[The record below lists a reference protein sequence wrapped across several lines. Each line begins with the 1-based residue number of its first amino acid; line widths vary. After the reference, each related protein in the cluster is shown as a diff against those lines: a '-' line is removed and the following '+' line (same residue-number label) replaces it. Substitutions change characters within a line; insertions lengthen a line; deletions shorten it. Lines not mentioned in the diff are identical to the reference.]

1 MTTTGTPPADGIV
14 VVGAGMAGHRLAQ
27 QLVQHGTDR
36 PVVLLAEEEH
46 PAYNR
51 VLLAEVLAGRYAP
64 ELAAL
69 AALPAQVER
78 RQARVVRIDREQ
90 RRVLCDDGSAIGY
103 GDLVLATGSN
113 PVLPPLRGLFDDSGA
128 GRERHTLPSG
138 VFAFRTMAD
147 CADIEAYLPGV
158 AQAVVVGG
166 GLLGVSAARALA
178 ARGVQVVL
186 AHQGEHL
193 MERHLDPEAG
203 ALLRKHLTDL
213 GIEVHTECRVR
224 SVLTED
230 RTVTGVELA
239 DGFRLA
245 AGLLVVAVGVRPRT
259 GLAEAAGLE
268 TRRGI
273 VVDDRLRTSDPH
285 IHAVGDCAE
294 HRGVLYGLAGPAQE
308 QADTLA
314 RLLAAGPA
322 APSYTGS
329 RLLTRL
335 TLTGPDRA
343 PLDLA
348 AFGETGPAAPEDR
361 VIRLADAAGGTY
373 RKVIVRRDEQGEDR
387 LVGGVLLG
395 DLSTVGTLA
404 HTWEGDEA
412 LSAHPLH
419 LLTATTQSSTTPGGT
434 R

>member
-1 MTTTGTPPADGIV
+1 MLNDMTATDTPPADRIV

-27 QLVQHGTDR
+27 QLVLHGTR
-36 PVVLLAEEEH
+36 REIVLLAEEEH
-46 PAYNR
+46 APYNR

-64 ELAAL
+64 EIAAL
-69 AALPAQVER
+69 AALPAQIDR
-78 RQARVVRIDREQ
+78 RHARVVRIDREQ
-90 RRVLCDDGSAIGY
+90 RQVLCDDGSALTY

-113 PVLPPLRGLFDDSGA
+113 PVLPALRGLFDDSLTGS
-128 GRERHTLPSG
+128 GRHELPSG

-147 CADIEAYLPGV
+147 CADIDGYLPGV
-158 AQAVVVGG
+158 RQAVVVGG

-178 ARGVQVVL
+178 ARGVAVVL

-193 MERHLDPEAG
+193 MERHLDP
-203 ALLRKHLTDL
+203 
-213 GIEVHTECRVR
+213 ECRVR

-239 DGFRLA
+239 DGFRLD

-268 TRRGI
+268 TRRGV

-285 IHAVGDCAE
+285 VHAVGDCAE

-308 QADTLA
+308 QADLLA
-314 RLLAAGPA
+314 RLLAGTGSTGSSADY
-322 APSYTGS
+322 SGS

-335 TLTGPDRA
+335 TLTGPGHD

-348 AFGETGPAAPEDR
+348 AFGETEPSTPEDR
-361 VIRLADAAGGTY
+361 VIRLADAARGTY
-373 RKVIVRRDEQGEDR
+373 RKVIVRRDAQGGDR

-395 DLSTVGTLA
+395 DLGTVGTLA